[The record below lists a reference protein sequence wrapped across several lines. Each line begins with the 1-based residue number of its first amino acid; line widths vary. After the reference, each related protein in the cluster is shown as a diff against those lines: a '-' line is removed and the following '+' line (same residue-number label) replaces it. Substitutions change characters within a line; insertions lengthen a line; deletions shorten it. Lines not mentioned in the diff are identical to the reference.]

1 MHEAQIFNTK
11 VTRYNVDIQ
20 QSLGHWAHLVILTTM
35 PLA

>member
-1 MHEAQIFNTK
+1 MHEAQLFNAK
-11 VTRYNVDIQ
+11 VTWYDIDIQ